1 MKLLYCPDC
10 NDMFNLSLS
19 AKTCSCGKVSGMY
32 TDNLNAIYNG
42 GIPFCINNQDF
53 VEAIDAQTYNN
64 MEAPNAFYGVRF
76 DAWICPANSKTFRKS
91 RKGEWSSV

>member
-32 TDNLNAIYNG
+32 TDNLNAIYNE
-42 GIPFCINNQDF
+42 GIPFCIHNQDF
-53 VEAIDAQTYNN
+53 MEAISAQKYND
-64 MEAPNAFYGVRF
+64 EESPEIFFGARF
-76 DAWICPANSKTFRKS
+76 KAWICPANSKTFRKS
-91 RKGEWSSV
+91 EVGTYDV